1 MRKSTMTMAVATL
14 AISLLI
20 VGATL
25 AWFTSEGEVT
35 NLFATGDVA
44 ITLHDLLETEEATG
58 DFPSEGISNVT
69 PGDSYGK
76 QVYVSSQGSIGT
88 YVRVRLT
95 PQWEFENQLANLVN
109 LDTDMVLLNLDTE
122 NWVFI
127 GGWYYYKGILQQ
139 GDQTTLLLDGLTF
152 SPEMGNEYA
161 NGIYT
166 LEVEAEGIQAT
177 NDAINSAW
185 GVNPLTW
192 EAINP

>member
-69 PGDSYGK
+69 PGIAMANRYMFLA
-76 QVYVSSQGSIGT
+76 
-88 YVRVRLT
+88 RV
-95 PQWEFENQLANLVN
+95 PSVPMF
-109 LDTDMVLLNLDTE
+109 
-122 NWVFI
+122 
-127 GGWYYYKGILQQ
+127 G
-139 GDQTTLLLDGLTF
+139 
-152 SPEMGNEYA
+152 
-161 NGIYT
+161 
-166 LEVEAEGIQAT
+166 
-177 NDAINSAW
+177 
-185 GVNPLTW
+185 
-192 EAINP
+192 